1 MKEGK
6 EEKKLRELTKKELED
21 IKKVIFDNIN
31 GCIRLQGVHNSP
43 FLLN

>member
-21 IKKVIFDNIN
+21 IKKVIFDNII
-31 GCIRLQGVHNSP
+31 GCISWQGVHNSP